1 MDKKHVKRIRAEL
14 KLAGVGKIG
23 ILTPESRHLA
33 RILHPDEHIGGAV
46 YGLYPGGLAWLVA
59 TSHRIMFMDHKP
71 FYTTTDE
78 MTYDVIVGVRST
90 RAGPFDTVI
99 LRTRVN
105 DYMISFVNPKSA
117 RIFVDFIE
125 TRRLEGGDYDHTTD
139 HFTRDKDQPLPP
151 LPPLPPVAAVISNDA
166 LDFLKRQDLAVLS
179 TVDRTGN
186 VHGAVVY
193 YLIKNKLIYVLTGAD
208 SGKGRNI
215 RIHGQVALTVYEPG
229 TTQTIQMQGIAEA
242 ETDQRT
248 KDSVFTQLV
257 KLRPYVDG
265 VQLPPVT
272 QLNDGGYMVIRIT
285 PSIVSYHNYSEGA

>member
-1 MDKKHVKRIRAEL
+1 MDGAQAKRIRNEL
-14 KLAGVGKIG
+14 KAAGVGPIG

-33 RILHPDEHIGGAV
+33 KILHPDEHIGGAV

-78 MTYDVIVGVRST
+78 MTYDVVIGVQST
-90 RAGPFDTVI
+90 RAGPFNAVI

-105 DYMISFVNPKSA
+105 NYMVRFANPKSA
-117 RIFVDFIE
+117 RIFIDFIE
-125 TRRLEGGDYDHTTD
+125 TRRLEGGAYDHVTAHYTPEEE
-139 HFTRDKDQPLPP
+139 QPPPP
-151 LPPLPPVAAVISNDA
+151 LPPIFQDTISEDA

-193 YLIKNKLIYVLTGAD
+193 YVIGQNKLIYILTASD

-215 RIHGQVALTVYEPG
+215 LVHGQVALTVYEPG
-229 TTQTIQMQGIAEA
+229 TTQTVQLQGIAEA
-242 ETDQRT
+242 ETDQAT
-248 KDSVFTQLV
+248 KDSILAKIV
-257 KLRPYVDG
+257 KPRPYVDA

-272 QLNDGGYMVIRIT
+272 KLHEGTFVVIRIAPT
-285 PSIVSYHNYSEGA
+285 LVSFHDYSENGT